1 MPKNTIATDDGNAR
15 GGKRNPLRVA
25 SSGEATFRGFFDAI
39 ALGNGKYLASIMNT
53 STTHDVVIQSV
64 RVRHAN
70 LDAVTGVITE
80 MTLRRISAGTAATAV
95 TPLADDPETD
105 TLPSGI
111 TLDAN
116 LGTVSDVSGGIISR
130 FHRTGEEGI
139 LAADTLLLHGM
150 THQGSLVYERRDGC
164 RGITLSGTTAANRGI
179 AVKCETNTTA
189 GDVNIEIE
197 FTVEPT

>member
-15 GGKRNPLRVA
+15 GGKRAPLRVA
-25 SSGEATFRGFFDAI
+25 STGEATFRAFFDAI
-39 ALGNGKYLASIMNT
+39 ALGNGKYVASIMNT
-53 STTHDVVIQSV
+53 NTSYDVVIQSV

-80 MTLRRISAGTAATAV
+80 LTLRRISAGTAATAV

-105 TLPSGI
+105 TLPSGV
-111 TLDAN
+111 TCDSN

-130 FHRTGEEGI
+130 FFRTGEEGI
-139 LAADTLLLHGM
+139 LAADNLLLAAM

-164 RGITLSGTTAANRGI
+164 RGIVLSGTTAANRGI

-197 FTVEPT
+197 FTIEAT